1 MAQLIHLFLYHCTHL
16 LEHCIAN
23 QPLVGLTL
31 DLLAA
36 YASRTV
42 MGMSLSSTSSQP
54 EFLIRTHFSAGC
66 FLIQLGTEAQQDPLF
81 QDYCKASISV

>member
-42 MGMSLSSTSSQP
+42 MGMSLSGSV
-54 EFLIRTHFSAGC
+54 
-66 FLIQLGTEAQQDPLF
+66 
-81 QDYCKASISV
+81 ISRLL